1 MQQSKSY
8 GSKWLESDCY
18 HSRSSAKPG
27 ETNLNI
33 IHLQPAN
40 KQKSLA
46 KLIKARNGKTVTLH
60 KLNNRDCTTSI
71 WRIMAYGHGS
81 NRFEAL
87 QKSSDLMVD
96 QIATA
101 VARKRSAR
109 SHSCRWLLNV
119 DRQSHISIDPPSILQ
134 INLSAPKNYEKKK
147 TGFVRLKSRCSFTI

>member
-40 KQKSLA
+40 KQKSRA
-46 KLIKARNGKTVTLH
+46 QLIKARNGKTVTLH

-81 NRFEAL
+81 NRFAAL
-87 QKSSDLMVD
+87 QKSSDLID
-96 QIATA
+96 SICGKKTIGK
-101 VARKRSAR
+101 VAQLSLAAKCGPPVADLYRSA
-109 SHSCRWLLNV
+109 
-119 DRQSHISIDPPSILQ
+119 IDS
-134 INLSAPKNYEKKK
+134 SD
-147 TGFVRLKSRCSFTI
+147 